1 MERLTYQ
8 TPLGSRL
15 LSNVREHDTIAGQ
28 IKEQDQ
34 VYELLRS
41 VFTDKDTA
49 ELVKKRV
56 DANTNTASLSLR
68 FYGQDQVMRRIPRTV
83 HLMLENYL
91 FILKVT
97 YMNYGKETYQASINL
112 FTLKPHDVLT
122 VNYHVCPLTL
132 DTAPYAYPTKLA
144 ALDFYE
150 RTSKWTVNVD
160 KMVRCGDASNS
171 LKMLRYSGP
180 ATSVSF
186 LSTDKRFIV
195 RKAKELLALSSL
207 TSPVIFNLLKLKLD
221 NLKELEPKYY
231 YLRETYGT
239 KNAASQD
246 LPTFLCST

>member
-1 MERLTYQ
+1 METSQEYDQATLA
-8 TPLGSRL
+8 SKL
-15 LSNVREHDTIAGQ
+15 LSNVGECITTRQ

-49 ELVKKRV
+49 ELVRERV
-56 DANTNTASLSLR
+56 NAITNTASLSLR
-68 FYGQDQVMRRIPRTV
+68 FYGQDREMRRIPRTV

-97 YMNYGKETYQASINL
+97 YMEHGKETYQASINL
-112 FTLKPHDVLT
+112 FTLKPRDVLT

-132 DTAPYAYPTKLA
+132 DTEQPYPTKLA

-150 RTSKWTVNVD
+150 LTSKWTVNVD
-160 KMVRCGDASNS
+160 KLVQCGDASNS

-186 LSTDKRFIV
+186 LSTDKRFII

-207 TSPVIFNLLKLKLD
+207 TSPITFNLLKLKLD

-231 YLRETYGT
+231 SLNETYAS

-246 LPTFLCST
+246 LPTLMLG